1 MDENK
6 YTDESAPNDDNSSG
20 VNFILGETPQSEDN
34 AEGSDSADANNDG
47 SNEAFESNSGE
58 AEAENNAS
66 YGYSDYKNVYE
77 QGPHYYNMRPKK
89 KMSKGLKIA
98 ICVLAAIILAAAS
111 GTAGAYIALRLNTTA
126 SGGSTIMYSSVIRQV
141 SNASNADESLSV
153 QQVADLVSD
162 SVVEITTETVS
173 TGSMMSQYIT
183 EGAGSGVI
191 ITSDGYIVTNNH
203 VIEDASR
210 ITVTLKSGE
219 SYEAS
224 IIGTDEKTDLAVL
237 KIDAEDLTAAIFGDS
252 SAVNVG
258 DTAIV
263 IGNPLGQLG
272 GSVTTG
278 IISALDRQITI
289 NDEVMT
295 LMQTDAAVNPGN
307 SGGGMFNSYGEL
319 IGIVNAKSSGTDV
332 EGLGFAIPSNIV
344 KSVTEDIIEHG
355 YVTGRIDPGLT
366 FIDIN
371 DLFTAMSYGVN
382 EYGVYILKAD
392 EDGNAYRE
400 GLRSGMIVTAVNGNE
415 ISSVSE
421 INEILD
427 GLNIGDSITIT
438 VRSNRGTQDYTYTLG
453 EYTGQ

>member
-1 MDENK
+1 
-6 YTDESAPNDDNSSG
+6 
-20 VNFILGETPQSEDN
+20 
-34 AEGSDSADANNDG
+34 
-47 SNEAFESNSGE
+47 
-58 AEAENNAS
+58 
-66 YGYSDYKNVYE
+66 
-77 QGPHYYNMRPKK
+77 
-89 KMSKGLKIA
+89 
-98 ICVLAAIILAAAS
+98 
-111 GTAGAYIALRLNTTA
+111 
-126 SGGSTIMYSSVIRQV
+126 
-141 SNASNADESLSV
+141 
-153 QQVADLVSD
+153 
-162 SVVEITTETVS
+162 
-173 TGSMMSQYIT
+173 
-183 EGAGSGVI
+183 
-191 ITSDGYIVTNNH
+191 
-203 VIEDASR
+203 
-210 ITVTLKSGE
+210 
-219 SYEAS
+219 
-224 IIGTDEKTDLAVL
+224 
-237 KIDAEDLTAAIFGDS
+237 
-252 SAVNVG
+252 
-258 DTAIV
+258 
-263 IGNPLGQLG
+263 
-272 GSVTTG
+272 
-278 IISALDRQITI
+278 
-289 NDEVMT
+289 
-295 LMQTDAAVNPGN
+295 
-307 SGGGMFNSYGEL
+307 MFNSYGEL